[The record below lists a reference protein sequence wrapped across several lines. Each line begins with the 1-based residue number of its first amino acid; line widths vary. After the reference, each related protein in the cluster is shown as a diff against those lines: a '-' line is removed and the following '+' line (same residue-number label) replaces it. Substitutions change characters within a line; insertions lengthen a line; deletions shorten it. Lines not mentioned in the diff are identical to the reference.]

1 MSKIG
6 ENIDHHFLYGPY
18 AAKGWYSLFEEFGVA
33 FSFLKALT
41 FGFWRCVM
49 VFLLMREE
57 KSFGAVQLVLFFGA
71 FGRKGTTVYLK
82 ISSLVLS
89 PFGFW
94 CNTMPLSVQIIL
106 SSFVNTVFK

>member
-1 MSKIG
+1 MA
-6 ENIDHHFLYGPY
+6 LMRL
-18 AAKGWYSLFEEFGVA
+18 KGGIACLRSSGWLFP
-33 FSFLKALT
+33 FLKALT